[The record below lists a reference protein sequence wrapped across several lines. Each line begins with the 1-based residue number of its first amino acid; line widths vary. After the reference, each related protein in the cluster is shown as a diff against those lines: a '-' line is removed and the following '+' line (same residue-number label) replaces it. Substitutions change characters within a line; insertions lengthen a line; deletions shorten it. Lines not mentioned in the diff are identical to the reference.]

1 MIQNPVVVITGP
13 TACGK
18 SKLAIDVAKKVN
30 GVIINCDSMQI
41 YKGIPILSA
50 APSNNDK
57 AEVEHRLFEIYDC
70 DKRGNVF
77 EWLEAC
83 VWEIRSVWQENKL
96 PIVVGGT
103 GMYVE
108 ALLEGITPIPP
119 VEPEVRRWVK
129 DFYAQSGLAE
139 VYEYLKTIDS
149 YSAQRLAPNDKSR
162 ILRAVEVYKS
172 TGRRMSDW
180 YKVPLIKKLPEAGFL
195 LVKLYPNIQEIEARC
210 RARLDKMVN
219 ELGAL
224 KEVAD
229 LLDLN
234 LSNDMPA
241 MKALGVQELA
251 CFIRGE
257 KTLKEA
263 LKLAKL
269 HTRQYAKRQRTW
281 LKSKLK
287 ANIEFNSVYEG
298 QQDYVNQILAG
309 IDFK

>member
-18 SKLAIDVAKKVN
+18 SKLAIDLAKKIN

-41 YKGIPILSA
+41 YKGISVLSA
-50 APSNNDK
+50 APTAEEK
-57 AEVEHRLFEIYDC
+57 AEIEHRLFEIYDC
-70 DKRGNVF
+70 DKRGNVV
-77 EWLEAC
+77 EWVDAC
-83 VWEIRSVWQENKL
+83 AWEVRSIWQEDKI

-108 ALLEGITPIPP
+108 ALLDGVTPIPP
-119 VEPEVRRWVK
+119 ISPEIRREIK
-129 DFYAQSGLAE
+129 DMYAADGLAG
-139 VYEYLKTIDS
+139 VYNYLKKIDS

-172 TGRRMSDW
+172 TGRRLSDW
-180 YKVPLIKKLPEAGFL
+180 YKVPAIKKLPEANFFV
-195 LVKLYPNIQEIEARC
+195 VKLYPNIQEVEARC

-219 ELGAL
+219 EQGAL

-234 LSNDMPA
+234 LSNDMPV
-241 MKALGVQELA
+241 MKALGVQELG

-269 HTRQYAKRQRTW
+269 HTRQYVKRQRTW
-281 LKSKLK
+281 LKSKLR
-287 ANIEFNSVYEG
+287 ADIEFNLIYDG
-298 QQDYVNQILAG
+298 QQDFVRQILNKLG
-309 IDFK
+309 

>member
-18 SKLAIDVAKKVN
+18 SRLAIDVAKKIN
-30 GVIINCDSMQI
+30 GVIVNCDSMQV
-41 YKGIPILSA
+41 YKGIPVLSA
-50 APSNNDK
+50 APSAEEK

-70 DKRGNVF
+70 DKRGNVV
-77 EWLEAC
+77 EWLDAC
-83 VWEIRSVWQENKL
+83 AWEIRSIWQEDKI
-96 PIVVGGT
+96 PVVVGGT
-103 GMYVE
+103 GLYVE
-108 ALLEGITPIPP
+108 ALLEGITPIPAIS
-119 VEPEVRRWVK
+119 PEIRRAVK
-129 DFYAQSGLAE
+129 DFYAEKGLAE
-139 VYEYLKTIDS
+139 VYNYLKTIDS

-162 ILRAVEVYKS
+162 ILRAVEVYKA

-180 YKVPLIKKLPEAGFL
+180 YKVPLIKKLPEAGFV
-195 LVKLYPNIQEIEARC
+195 LVKLFPNIQEIEARC
-210 RARLDKMVN
+210 RERLDKMVN

-229 LLDLN
+229 LLALN
-234 LSNDMPA
+234 LSNDMPV
-241 MKALGVQELA
+241 MKALGVQELG

-281 LKSKLK
+281 LKGKLH
-287 ANIEFNSVYEG
+287 ADIEFNSVYEG
-298 QQDYVNQILAG
+298 QQDYVSQILSMVG
-309 IDFK
+309 FK